1 MSICYMPGTMVAL
14 RKEQAICCILCP
26 LEAVVLDRR
35 AALNTV
41 MTAVA
46 SAEL

>member
-1 MSICYMPGTMVAL
+1 MNICYMPGTMVAL
-14 RKEQAICCILCP
+14 RKEQSIWCVLC
-26 LEAVVLDRR
+26 LHEAVVLDQR

-41 MTAVA
+41 MTAGV